1 MEKVQNVGIKSA
13 FRPFFFNNYSIN
25 KIQIFVFLFF
35 GGFLTLSPCGFN
47 IIFQKQMCF
56 VSYFLEVNVFCFLTP
71 SHFAT

>member
-35 GGFLTLSPCGFN
+35 GGL
-47 IIFQKQMCF
+47 
-56 VSYFLEVNVFCFLTP
+56 
-71 SHFAT
+71 